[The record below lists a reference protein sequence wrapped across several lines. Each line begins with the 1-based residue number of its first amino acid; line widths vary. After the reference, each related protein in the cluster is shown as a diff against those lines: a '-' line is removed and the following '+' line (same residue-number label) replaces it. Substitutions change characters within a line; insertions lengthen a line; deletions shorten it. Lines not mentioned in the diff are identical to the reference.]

1 LGEHYHLVQQQDQ
14 TRTHWCH
21 LQQKAVH
28 ARCERQP
35 LVLSEQTNEVRSMD
49 FVFNELA
56 NGRKVKTLTKVKT
69 SSPTRK
75 PRLG

>member
-1 LGEHYHLVQQQDQ
+1 M
-14 TRTHWCH
+14 
-21 LQQKAVH
+21 H

-35 LVLSEQTNEVRSMD
+35 LVFSEQTNEVRSMD
-49 FVFNELA
+49 FVFDELT
-56 NGRKVKTLTKVKT
+56 NGRKVKTLIKVKT